1 MAVPHYAYL
10 QLKMPRRHDIITVH
24 GSFTKSDNCD
34 REFNRISQS
43 FGMQEE
49 LERLKKD
56 TDHTLPMEVPKR
68 SPEDSFNSASETRAV
83 QVHPTDNAKKAIIS
97 ASLDDK

>member
-10 QLKMPRRHDIITVH
+10 QLKMPGRYVVITVH
-24 GSFTKSDNCD
+24 DSFTKSDNCD

-49 LERLKKD
+49 LERLKKGM
-56 TDHTLPMEVPKR
+56 DHTLPMEVPKR
-68 SPEDSFNSASETRAV
+68 SAEDSFNSASETRAV
-83 QVHPTDNAKKAIIS
+83 QVHPTDSTKKVIVS

>member
-1 MAVPHYAYL
+1 MSGRYG
-10 QLKMPRRHDIITVH
+10 IITVH

-34 REFNRISQS
+34 REFNRICQS

-49 LERLKKD
+49 LECLKKG
-56 TDHTLPMEVPKR
+56 TDHTLPMEVLKK
-68 SPEDSFNSASETRAV
+68 SPEDSFNVASETRPV
-83 QVHPTDNAKKAIIS
+83 QVHPTDSVKKAIIS